1 MKTKLFHII
10 LLSIVLFI
18 YSCGSES
25 NINSKSIPSN
35 SNISKSDSE
44 KKSDQSQ
51 TDNKDKKSMAQQ
63 TDDSEKKSDQ
73 SLALVDFN
81 PEDYDRKCI
90 IDTIGPQKTFEIYQS
105 NQIQKNQISE
115 IPQCLM
121 SDSDKKSD
129 QSQTDNKDKKSMA
142 QQTDDND
149 KKSVG
154 RQTQTFIVFNPSQ
167 YSRECIVENL
177 DSQKTFEIYESN
189 KIEQSQITQISG
201 CLLSDN
207 PELAEEK
214 CPGHMVDEGGLPMGP
229 QCNVIPTPLPQGVN
243 GANLINVTLPNP
255 SYQKPIEKCQ
265 IFKGDQCAELKWEP
279 VADVMAG
286 EFTAIE
292 ISLTNPDVLY
302 AGTDSNDMT
311 MYRSKDAGKTWQL
324 VHVTGHNAGVAISP
338 IDSNIVL
345 YTNLEA
351 AVQLTTNGGENWKGV
366 VGNNPETQN
375 YNKPFTAIA
384 FSTDQPNI
392 VYTAALR
399 GSTRGGIWPAEP
411 SDIFKS
417 TDSGKTWEQVG
428 ICETCSSV
436 QTIVVMEG
444 DSNYVWVT
452 ADGGL
457 QFTKDGGSTWSGNVI
472 SYLDERAQEPQ
483 NIKEHKP
490 PKVIGLAIQPGN
502 SHIMLAAS
510 SEYGMFRSTDGGV
523 TWMQSN
529 SGLSTSKLHRVN
541 FAKSNPQVVYL
552 TTHDGVFRSDDA
564 GKTWTERS
572 QGLILKFVSPVA
584 IHPANENIVYVG
596 TSNEIYTI
604 HPNHKNRGLL
614 PGGGLYKTVDG
625 GKNWVRSDSG
635 VYEAKIA
642 QIGTH
647 PIIPYNIWVGGE
659 SGRGNFF
666 SPDGGSSWLFSASIT
681 AHYPMVYA
689 FNYDFPSILYTTGWL
704 RTGELTA
711 STDGGASFYTLTHKL
726 DEGLSTE
733 TRKLGLRL
741 DGSTDFHI
749 HGLAVAPSDSNIIYV
764 GSVHDTVYP
773 NLTFNLDGAHI
784 WKSSDGGET
793 FPEMSNGFPI
803 ETKTSINAILVHP
816 KDPNIAYAMT
826 TLHETETAIG
836 IYKTTD
842 GAQNWF
848 PVNNGLDVFTNDLQ
862 MDPINPEIL
871 YAATE
876 SGIYKSIDGAKN
888 WKKSSTG
895 IPKGPVIDMA
905 IDPLNP
911 LVLYSITADN
921 IYRTQDG
928 ADHWYATSFGIPLL
942 ESSSKPLSAQ
952 ERLLGHLRLDRTKT
966 GHSEYG
972 GTFAQDRTLEIDA
985 TGRVIVVAVKTK
997 RNDRNRNAERIL
1009 YHAVLTPLITTTYQ
1023 YKINNSNI
1031 DITSQSNIYDMV
1043 FDTNNNELKFIA
1055 AGPTNTKSKT
1065 TFIIPS
1071 NLMTGEHQVFINGAK
1086 IPSSSENNQVTFEH
1100 IHIGN
1105 NQVIIKTN

>member
-10 LLSIVLFI
+10 SVSIILFI

-25 NINSKSIPSN
+25 NINSKSIPSS
-35 SNISKSDSE
+35 SNVLKSDSDQ
-44 KKSDQSQ
+44 KSDQSV
-51 TDNKDKKSMAQQ
+51 
-63 TDDSEKKSDQ
+63 
-73 SLALVDFN
+73 ALVDFN

-105 NQIQKNQISE
+105 NQIHKNQISE

-129 QSQTDNKDKKSMA
+129 QSQNDNNDKKSMA

-207 PELAEEK
+207 PELAEGK

-229 QCNVIPTPLPQGVN
+229 QCNVISTPLPQGVN

-311 MYRSKDAGKTWQL
+311 MYRSENGGASWQL
-324 VHVTGHNAGVAISP
+324 VHVSGHNAGVAISP

-428 ICETCSSV
+428 FCETCSSV

-483 NIKEHKP
+483 NIKEHK
-490 PKVIGLAIQPGN
+490 G
-502 SHIMLAAS
+502 
-510 SEYGMFRSTDGGV
+510 
-523 TWMQSN
+523 
-529 SGLSTSKLHRVN
+529 
-541 FAKSNPQVVYL
+541 FACL
-552 TTHDGVFRSDDA
+552 
-564 GKTWTERS
+564 
-572 QGLILKFVSPVA
+572 
-584 IHPANENIVYVG
+584 
-596 TSNEIYTI
+596 
-604 HPNHKNRGLL
+604 
-614 PGGGLYKTVDG
+614 
-625 GKNWVRSDSG
+625 
-635 VYEAKIA
+635 
-642 QIGTH
+642 
-647 PIIPYNIWVGGE
+647 
-659 SGRGNFF
+659 
-666 SPDGGSSWLFSASIT
+666 
-681 AHYPMVYA
+681 
-689 FNYDFPSILYTTGWL
+689 
-704 RTGELTA
+704 
-711 STDGGASFYTLTHKL
+711 
-726 DEGLSTE
+726 
-733 TRKLGLRL
+733 
-741 DGSTDFHI
+741 
-749 HGLAVAPSDSNIIYV
+749 
-764 GSVHDTVYP
+764 
-773 NLTFNLDGAHI
+773 
-784 WKSSDGGET
+784 
-793 FPEMSNGFPI
+793 
-803 ETKTSINAILVHP
+803 
-816 KDPNIAYAMT
+816 
-826 TLHETETAIG
+826 
-836 IYKTTD
+836 
-842 GAQNWF
+842 
-848 PVNNGLDVFTNDLQ
+848 
-862 MDPINPEIL
+862 
-871 YAATE
+871 
-876 SGIYKSIDGAKN
+876 
-888 WKKSSTG
+888 
-895 IPKGPVIDMA
+895 
-905 IDPLNP
+905 
-911 LVLYSITADN
+911 
-921 IYRTQDG
+921 
-928 ADHWYATSFGIPLL
+928 
-942 ESSSKPLSAQ
+942 
-952 ERLLGHLRLDRTKT
+952 
-966 GHSEYG
+966 
-972 GTFAQDRTLEIDA
+972 
-985 TGRVIVVAVKTK
+985 
-997 RNDRNRNAERIL
+997 
-1009 YHAVLTPLITTTYQ
+1009 
-1023 YKINNSNI
+1023 
-1031 DITSQSNIYDMV
+1031 
-1043 FDTNNNELKFIA
+1043 
-1055 AGPTNTKSKT
+1055 
-1065 TFIIPS
+1065 
-1071 NLMTGEHQVFINGAK
+1071 
-1086 IPSSSENNQVTFEH
+1086 
-1100 IHIGN
+1100 
-1105 NQVIIKTN
+1105 

>member
-10 LLSIVLFI
+10 LLSFILFI

-25 NINSKSIPSN
+25 NINSKSISSN
-35 SNISKSDSE
+35 SNVLKSDND

-51 TDNKDKKSMAQQ
+51 INNKDKKS
-63 TDDSEKKSDQ
+63 DQ
-73 SLALVDFN
+73 SVALVDFN
-81 PEDYDRKCI
+81 PEDYDRKCM
-90 IDTIGPQKTFEIYQS
+90 IDTVGPQKTFEIYQS
-105 NQIQKNQISE
+105 NKIQENQISE
-115 IPQCLM
+115 ISQCLM

-129 QSQTDNKDKKSMA
+129 QSQINNSDKKSD
-142 QQTDDND
+142 QSQTDNND
-149 KKSVG
+149 KN
-154 RQTQTFIVFNPSQ
+154 FN
-167 YSRECIVENL
+167 
-177 DSQKTFEIYESN
+177 D
-189 KIEQSQITQISG
+189 
-201 CLLSDN
+201 
-207 PELAEEK
+207 AEK
-214 CPGHMVDEGGLPMGP
+214 CEGKDVDEGGLPLTP
-229 QCNVIPTPLPQGVN
+229 KCNVIPTPLLPGIKK
-243 GANLINVTLPNP
+243 ANLLNIKLPNP
-255 SYQKPIEKCQ
+255 NYQTPINKCQ
-265 IFKGDQCAELKWEP
+265 IFKDKKCAELKWER
-279 VADVMAG
+279 ASDVMAG

-292 ISLTNPDVLY
+292 ISRSNPNIIY

-311 MYRSKDAGKTWQL
+311 MYQSKDGGNTWKL
-324 VHVTGHNAGVAISP
+324 VHVTGHNAGLAISP
-338 IDSNIVL
+338 ADPNIVL

-351 AVQLTTNGGENWKGV
+351 AVQRTMDGGETWKGV
-366 VGNNPETQN
+366 VGNDPETQN

-384 FSTDQPNI
+384 FSTDMPDI
-392 VYTAALR
+392 VYTSALR
-399 GSTRGGIWPAEP
+399 SDTRGGIWPAEP

-417 TDSGKTWEQVG
+417 IDSGKTWKQVG
-428 ICETCSSV
+428 ICETCSSI
-436 QTIVVMEG
+436 QTIVVKEG
-444 DSNYVWVT
+444 DSNFIWVS

-457 QFTKDGGSTWSGNVI
+457 QFSKDGGNSWSGNVI
-472 SYLDERAQEPQ
+472 PYLDEKAKDPQ
-483 NIKEHKP
+483 NIREHKP
-490 PKVIGLAIQPGN
+490 PKVIGVDLQPGN
-502 SHIMLAAS
+502 SKTILAAS
-510 SEYGMFRSTDGGV
+510 SEYGMFRSTDGGL
-523 TWMQSN
+523 TWKQSN
-529 SGLSTSKLHRVN
+529 SGLTTSKLHRVK
-541 FAKSNPQVVYL
+541 FAISNPNVAYV
-552 TTHDGVFRSDDA
+552 TTHNGVFKSDDS
-564 GKTWTERS
+564 GKSWTEHN
-572 QGLILKFVSPVA
+572 QGLKLKFVSSIA
-584 IHPANENIVYVG
+584 IHPTDENIVYVG
-596 TSNEIYTI
+596 TLNEIYTI
-604 HPNHKNRGLL
+604 HPEHKNRGLL
-614 PGGGLYKTVDG
+614 PDGGLYKTING
-625 GKNWVRSDSG
+625 GKNWTRSDKG

-647 PIIPYNIWVGGE
+647 PLIPFNIWVGGE

-689 FNYDFPSILYTTGWL
+689 FNYDFPSVLYTTGWL

-749 HGLAVAPSDSNIIYV
+749 HGVAVAPSDSNIIYV

-784 WKSSDGGET
+784 WKSSDGGKT

-803 ETKTSINAILVHP
+803 ETKTSINAIFVHP
-816 KDPNIAYAMT
+816 KDPNIAYVMT

-842 GAQNWF
+842 GAQTWF

-862 MDPINPEIL
+862 MDPLNPEIL

-876 SGIYKSIDGAKN
+876 SGIYKSTDGGNN
-888 WKKSSTG
+888 WKKSSSG

-952 ERLLGHLRLDRTKT
+952 ERLLGRLRLDRTKT

-997 RNDRNRNAERIL
+997 RNDRNRNAERVL
-1009 YHAVLTPLITTTYQ
+1009 YHAVLTPLISTTYQ

-1055 AGPTNTKSKT
+1055 AGPTSTKSKT
-1065 TFIIPS
+1065 TLIIPS
-1071 NLMTGEHQVFINGAK
+1071 NLMTGEYQVFINGAK
-1086 IPSSSENNQVTFEH
+1086 IPSFSENNQVTFEH
-1100 IHIGN
+1100 IHVGN
-1105 NQVIIKTN
+1105 NQVVIKTN